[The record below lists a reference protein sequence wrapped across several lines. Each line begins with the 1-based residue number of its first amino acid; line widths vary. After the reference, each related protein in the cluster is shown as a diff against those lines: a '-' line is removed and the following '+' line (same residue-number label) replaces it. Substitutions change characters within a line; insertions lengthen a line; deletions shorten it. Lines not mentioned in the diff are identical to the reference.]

1 MSEFK
6 ISSFGEL
13 KAILD
18 AVDLKPTSEIEDLV
32 YTAKEAHEKY
42 IKTLRKVHKRILQIN
57 ANQEQAE
64 KDYLM
69 ARSIQTTVV
78 QFDQK
83 LDIEIDVFKIHD
95 AGYIS
100 YLLQTYPHLYGFV
113 EPNSGVKLDF
123 EQVEWYSV
131 ISICDKHAVFAQH
144 VDLLDSKYKD
154 RLGNLDKEKVRCFVY
169 MKNVQARKTILMNF
183 IEKVKLL
190 AKSKSAKSNL
200 LQKVNDA
207 LKGAVV
213 SGEESK
219 ETLFLIDEYES
230 ALKHL

>member
-6 ISSFGEL
+6 ISSHSEL
-13 KAILD
+13 RAILD
-18 AVDLKPTSEIEDLV
+18 ALELKPTTELEDLV
-32 YTAKEAHEKY
+32 HTAKEAHEKY

-57 ANQEQAE
+57 SNQEQAE
-64 KDYLM
+64 KDFLM
-69 ARSIQTTVV
+69 ARSIQTTIV

-83 LDIEIDVFKIHD
+83 LDISIDVFKIHD

-131 ISICDKHAVFAQH
+131 ISICDKHAVFAQQ

-154 RLGNLDKEKVRCFVY
+154 RLGNLDKEKVSCFVH

-190 AKSKSAKSNL
+190 NKSKSAKANL
-200 LQKVNDA
+200 LNKVNDA
-207 LKGAVV
+207 LKGVV
-213 SGEESK
+213 VLGEESK
-219 ETLFLIDEYES
+219 ETLFLVNEYET